1 MPDTN
6 TQPQA
11 YPPTPEAAGVPTPP
25 ATPQQQQA
33 LSLTGGV
40 GGGAAFDPF
49 APVTKP
55 RTSWRDF
62 QVRHD
67 ADIPGPEYIFRQGSV
82 DFFPLNNLH
91 CIRAEAKHGKTWV
104 CKIFL
109 AAAVAAAYMGIDCL
123 MPRER
128 RKVAFFDTEQDT
140 SDSISVGRTVNAIA
154 RRHLDDQSDD
164 FHTINIMDASI
175 EQMWEALEDYLDLE
189 RPLFVVVDGCADL
202 MKDPND
208 LAESKEVIR
217 RLRVLAKQYNCAI
230 FTVIHVNPETAK
242 ERGHIGTELQRKC
255 CDMLQVKKVEIGN
268 EGSGIFRY
276 DVTMP
281 RTRHKPIRGFSFD
294 IDDQGI
300 PQYINTNPVNPDAK
314 LQKPILDIPSVI
326 FGLLNGK
333 TLSKAA
339 LARGVAAAINKSDS
353 TAKKLIEDA
362 LRDGTIHQDRDNKQ
376 IAWGPD
382 PEEYVSFTETSDTA
396 TDTVPQQS
404 LPTTGE
410 SGGGLT
416 DPFPQPTG
424 EPPPF

>member
-1 MPDTN
+1 MP
-6 TQPQA
+6 A
-11 YPPTPEAAGVPTPP
+11 
-25 ATPQQQQA
+25 
-33 LSLTGGV
+33 S
-40 GGGAAFDPF
+40 
-49 APVTKP
+49 
-55 RTSWRDF
+55 
-62 QVRHD
+62 
-67 ADIPGPEYIFRQGSV
+67 
-82 DFFPLNNLH
+82 
-91 CIRAEAKHGKTWV
+91 
-104 CKIFL
+104 
-109 AAAVAAAYMGIDCL
+109 
-123 MPRER
+123 R

-154 RRHLDDQSDD
+154 NRKYDDQSDD

-217 RLRVLAKQYNCAI
+217 RLRVLAKTYNCAI

-255 CDMLQVKKVEIGN
+255 CDMLQVKKVEVGN

-300 PQYINTNPVNPDAK
+300 PQYINSNADAPVKSQQP
-314 LQKPILDIPSVI
+314 LLDIPSVI

-339 LARGVAAAINKSDS
+339 LGRGIAAAIGKSESSARSIID
-353 TAKKLIEDA
+353 KA
-362 LRDGTIHQDRDNKQ
+362 LADGTIHTDRDNKQ

-382 PEEYVSFTETSDTA
+382 PEEYVNF
-396 TDTVPQQS
+396 TDTTTSQS
-404 LPTTGE
+404 TTQAADVSTPTDA
-410 SGGGLT
+410 SGSI
-416 DPFPQPTG
+416 PFPPSD
-424 EPPPF
+424 PNDKPPF

>member
-1 MPDTN
+1 MPDN
-6 TQPQA
+6 NINPSQN
-11 YPPTPEAAGVPTPP
+11 VTPP
-25 ATPQQQQA
+25 GTP
-33 LSLTGGV
+33 T
-40 GGGAAFDPF
+40 FDPL
-49 APVTKP
+49 APVSKP
-55 RTSWRDF
+55 RTSWRKF

-67 ADIPGPEYIFRQGSV
+67 SDIPGPEYIFRQGAI

-104 CKIFL
+104 CKIIL

-154 RRHLDDQSDD
+154 RRHMKDQSDD

-175 EQMWEALEDYLDLE
+175 EEMWEVLEDYMDLE
-189 RPLFVVVDGCADL
+189 RPLLVVVDGCADL

-255 CDMLQVKKVEIGN
+255 CDMLQVKKVELGN

-281 RTRHKPIRGFSFD
+281 RTRHKPIKGFSFD
-294 IDDQGI
+294 IDDNGI
-300 PQYINTNPVNPDAK
+300 PQYINTNPA
-314 LQKPILDIPSVI
+314 PINSQQPLLDIPSLI

-333 TLSKAA
+333 TLSKSA
-339 LARGVAAAINKSDS
+339 LARGIASAIGKSES
-353 TAKKLIEDA
+353 SGMKLVNDA

-382 PEEYVSFTETSDTA
+382 PEEYVDFDDTPQDGAATSKN
-396 TDTVPQQS
+396 
-404 LPTTGE
+404 
-410 SGGGLT
+410 T
-416 DPFPQPTG
+416 DPFAAPDPNG
-424 EPPPF
+424 SVPF

>member
-11 YPPTPEAAGVPTPP
+11 YPPTATQTESGTPP
-25 ATPQQQQA
+25 I
-33 LSLTGGV
+33 SG
-40 GGGAAFDPF
+40 FDPLAPV

-55 RTSWRDF
+55 RTSWRKF

-67 ADIPGPEYIFRQGSV
+67 ADIPGPEYIFRQGAI
-82 DFFPLNNLH
+82 DFFPINNLH

-109 AAAVAAAYMGIDCL
+109 AACVAAAYMGIDCL
-123 MPRER
+123 MPASR

-154 RRHLDDQSDD
+154 NRKYDNQSDD

-175 EQMWEALEDYLDLE
+175 EQMWEALEDYLDTE
-189 RPLFVVVDGCADL
+189 HPLFVVVDGCADL

-300 PQYINTNPVNPDAK
+300 PQYINSNADAPVKSQQP
-314 LQKPILDIPSVI
+314 LLDIPSVI

-339 LARGVAAAINKSDS
+339 LGRGIAAAIGKSESSARSIID
-353 TAKKLIEDA
+353 KA
-362 LRDGTIHQDRDNKQ
+362 LADGTIHTDRDNKQ

-382 PEEYVSFTETSDTA
+382 PEEYVNFTETTSSQSTTQAADVSTPTA
-396 TDTVPQQS
+396 ASNSIPFS
-404 LPTTGE
+404 PP
-410 SGGGLT
+410 
-416 DPFPQPTG
+416 DPNDK
-424 EPPPF
+424 PPF

>member
-1 MPDTN
+1 MPDN
-6 TQPQA
+6 NINPSQN
-11 YPPTPEAAGVPTPP
+11 VTPP
-25 ATPQQQQA
+25 ATP
-33 LSLTGGV
+33 T
-40 GGGAAFDPF
+40 FDPL
-49 APVTKP
+49 APVSKP
-55 RTSWRDF
+55 RTSWRKF

-67 ADIPGPEYIFRQGSV
+67 SDIPGPEYIFRQGAI

-104 CKIFL
+104 CKIIL

-154 RRHLDDQSDD
+154 RRHMKDQSDD

-175 EQMWEALEDYLDLE
+175 EEMWEVLEDYMDLE
-189 RPLFVVVDGCADL
+189 RPLLVVVDGCADL

-255 CDMLQVKKVEIGN
+255 CDMLQVKKVELGN

-281 RTRHKPIRGFSFD
+281 RTRHKPIKGFSFD
-294 IDDQGI
+294 IDDNGI
-300 PQYINTNPVNPDAK
+300 PQYINTNPA
-314 LQKPILDIPSVI
+314 PINSQQPLLDIPSLI

-333 TLSKAA
+333 TLSKSA
-339 LARGVAAAINKSDS
+339 LARGIASAIGKSES
-353 TAKKLIEDA
+353 SGMKLVNDA

-382 PEEYVSFTETSDTA
+382 AEEYVDFDDIPQDGAATSKN
-396 TDTVPQQS
+396 
-404 LPTTGE
+404 
-410 SGGGLT
+410 T
-416 DPFPQPTG
+416 DPFAAPDPNG
-424 EPPPF
+424 SVPF

>member
-11 YPPTPEAAGVPTPP
+11 YPPTD
-25 ATPQQQQA
+25 ATESSA
-33 LSLTGGV
+33 VVSG
-40 GGGAAFDPF
+40 FDPL

-55 RTSWRDF
+55 RTSWREF

-67 ADIPGPEYIFRQGSV
+67 SDIPGPEYIFRQGAI

-104 CKIFL
+104 CKIIL

-154 RRHLDDQSDD
+154 RRNMKDQSDD

-175 EQMWEALEDYLDLE
+175 EQMWEVLEDYMDTE
-189 RPLFVVVDGCADL
+189 HPLLVVVDGCADL

-208 LAESKEVIR
+208 LAESKDVIR
-217 RLRVLAKQYNCAI
+217 RLRVLAKQYHCAI

-294 IDDQGI
+294 IDDNGI
-300 PQYINTNPVNPDAK
+300 PQYIQTNPESPN
-314 LQKPILDIPSVI
+314 KPQQPLLDIPSVI

-333 TLSKAA
+333 TLSKTA
-339 LARGVAAAINKSDS
+339 LARGIAAAIGKSDS
-353 TAKKLIEDA
+353 SGMKLVNDA
-362 LRDGTIHQDRDNKQ
+362 IRDGTIHQDRDNKQ
-376 IAWGPD
+376 LAWGPD
-382 PEEYVSFTETSDTA
+382 PEVDFKEENHET
-396 TDTVPQQS
+396 P
-404 LPTTGE
+404 
-410 SGGGLT
+410 
-416 DPFPQPTG
+416 DPFAPSDPNDK
-424 EPPPF
+424 PPF

>member
-11 YPPTPEAAGVPTPP
+11 YPPTATQTESG
-25 ATPQQQQA
+25 TPQI
-33 LSLTGGV
+33 SE
-40 GGGAAFDPF
+40 FDPLAPV

-67 ADIPGPEYIFRQGSV
+67 ANIPGPEYIFRQGPIE
-82 DFFPLNNLH
+82 FFPINNLH

-109 AAAVAAAYMGIDCL
+109 AACVAAAYMGIDCL
-123 MPRER
+123 MPASR

-154 RRHLDDQSDD
+154 RRKPDDQSDD

-217 RLRVLAKQYNCAI
+217 RLRVLAKTYNCAI

-294 IDDQGI
+294 IDEQGI
-300 PQYINTNPVNPDAK
+300 PQYINSNADAPVKSQQP
-314 LQKPILDIPSVI
+314 LLDIPSVI

-339 LARGVAAAINKSDS
+339 LGRGIANAIGKSESSARGIIDK
-353 TAKKLIEDA
+353 A
-362 LRDGTIHQDRDNKQ
+362 LADGTIHQDRDNKQ
-376 IAWGPD
+376 IAWGPNPD
-382 PEEYVSFTETSDTA
+382 EYIDFTETPAAPAPSTQ
-396 TDTVPQQS
+396 TVHAVD
-404 LPTTGE
+404 
-410 SGGGLT
+410 GGAA
-416 DPFPQPTG
+416 DPFHAPTG
-424 EPPPF
+424 EAPPF

>member
-6 TQPQA
+6 TLPQTL
-11 YPPTPEAAGVPTPP
+11 PPT
-25 ATPQQQQA
+25 
-33 LSLTGGV
+33 TGPN
-40 GGGAAFDPF
+40 FDPL
-49 APVTKP
+49 APVEKP

-67 ADIPGPEYIFRQGSV
+67 AKIPGPEYIFRQGLIE
-82 DFFPLNNLH
+82 FFPLNNLH

-109 AAAVAAAYMGIDCL
+109 AACVAAAYMGIDCL
-123 MPRER
+123 MPASR

-154 RRHLDDQSDD
+154 NRKYDDQSDD

-217 RLRVLAKQYNCAI
+217 RLRVLAKTYNCAI

-255 CDMLQVKKVEIGN
+255 CDMLQVKKVEVGN

-300 PQYINTNPVNPDAK
+300 PQYINSNADAPVKSQQP
-314 LQKPILDIPSVI
+314 LLDIPSVI

-339 LARGVAAAINKSDS
+339 LGRGIAAAIGKSESSARSIID
-353 TAKKLIEDA
+353 KA
-362 LRDGTIHQDRDNKQ
+362 LADGTIHTDRDNKQ

-382 PEEYVSFTETSDTA
+382 PEEYVNF
-396 TDTVPQQS
+396 TDTTTSQS
-404 LPTTGE
+404 TTQAADVSTPTDA
-410 SGGGLT
+410 SGSI
-416 DPFPQPTG
+416 PFPPSD
-424 EPPPF
+424 PNDKPPF

>member
-11 YPPTPEAAGVPTPP
+11 YPPTP
-25 ATPQQQQA
+25 QQQQA
-33 LSLTGGV
+33 LPLTGGV
-40 GGGAAFDPF
+40 GGGHFDPL

-67 ADIPGPEYIFRQGSV
+67 AKIPGPEYIFRQGLIE
-82 DFFPLNNLH
+82 FFPLNNLH

-109 AAAVAAAYMGIDCL
+109 AACVAAAYMGIDCL
-123 MPRER
+123 MPASR

-154 RRHLDDQSDD
+154 RRKPDDQSDD

-175 EQMWEALEDYLDLE
+175 EQMWEALEDYMDTE
-189 RPLFVVVDGCADL
+189 HPLLVVVDGCADI

-255 CDMLQVKKVEIGN
+255 CDMLQVKKVEVGG
-268 EGSGIFRY
+268 EGSNIFRY

-314 LQKPILDIPSVI
+314 SQQPLLDIPSVI

-339 LARGVAAAINKSDS
+339 LGRGIASAIGKSESSARSIIDK
-353 TAKKLIEDA
+353 A
-362 LRDGTIHQDRDNKQ
+362 LADGTIHQDRDNKQ

-382 PEEYVSFTETSDTA
+382 PEKYVNFTETTSSQSTIQAADVSTPTA
-396 TDTVPQQS
+396 ASSPIPFS
-404 LPTTGE
+404 PP
-410 SGGGLT
+410 
-416 DPFPQPTG
+416 DPNDK
-424 EPPPF
+424 PPY

>member
-1 MPDTN
+1 MPDN
-6 TQPQA
+6 NINPSQN
-11 YPPTPEAAGVPTPP
+11 VTPP
-25 ATPQQQQA
+25 GTP
-33 LSLTGGV
+33 T
-40 GGGAAFDPF
+40 FDPL
-49 APVTKP
+49 APVSKP
-55 RTSWRDF
+55 RTSWRKF

-67 ADIPGPEYIFRQGSV
+67 SDIPGPEYIFRQGAI

-104 CKIFL
+104 CKIIL

-154 RRHLDDQSDD
+154 RRHMKDQSDD

-175 EQMWEALEDYLDLE
+175 EEMWEVLEDYMDLE
-189 RPLFVVVDGCADL
+189 RPLLVVVDGCADL

-255 CDMLQVKKVEIGN
+255 CDMLQVKKVELGN

-281 RTRHKPIRGFSFD
+281 RTRHKPIKGFSFD
-294 IDDQGI
+294 IDDNGI
-300 PQYINTNPVNPDAK
+300 PQYINTNPA
-314 LQKPILDIPSVI
+314 PINSQQPLLDIPSLI

-333 TLSKAA
+333 TLSKSA
-339 LARGVAAAINKSDS
+339 LARGIAAAIGKSES
-353 TAKKLIEDA
+353 SGMKLVNDA

-382 PEEYVSFTETSDTA
+382 PEEYVDFDDT
-396 TDTVPQQS
+396 PQDGTAIS
-404 LPTTGE
+404 TN
-410 SGGGLT
+410 T
-416 DPFPQPTG
+416 DPFAAPDPNG
-424 EPPPF
+424 SVPF